1 MSRIISGLAGS
12 IRLATAATG
21 TRPTS
26 DRVKES
32 VFGTLEAL
40 DAIGD
45 AEVLDLFAGTLALG
59 LEALSRGAAGL
70 VGIDKN
76 RSALEVCLR
85 NASAVGTALNA
96 AGRRPP
102 MEIKLSDSFSYL
114 KSTPKRFDLIFAD
127 PPYNL
132 AFDQVESLLEL
143 CADVLNPDGVLVLE
157 QSGKVK
163 ELNVPEKLELEKRR
177 EYGDTAVF
185 FFRANAR

>member
-12 IRLATAATG
+12 IRLATAASG

-32 VFGTLEAL
+32 VFGALEAM
-40 DAIGD
+40 DAIED

-70 VGIDKN
+70 VAIEKN
-76 RSALEVCLR
+76 RTALEVCLR
-85 NASAVGTALNA
+85 NASLVGTALNS

-102 MEIKLSDSFSYL
+102 MEIKLTDSFSYL
-114 KSTPKRFDLIFAD
+114 KSTPKTFDLIFAD

-132 AFDQVESLLEL
+132 APDQVELLLAL
-143 CADVLNPDGVLVLE
+143 CAEVLNPDGVFVLE
-157 QSGKVK
+157 QSGKVE
-163 ELNVPEKLELEKRR
+163 ELEVPENLEFEKRR

>member
-40 DAIGD
+40 DAIKD

-70 VGIDKN
+70 VGIEKH

-85 NASAVGTALNA
+85 NASAVGTALSA
-96 AGRRPP
+96 AGSRPP
-102 MEIKLSDSFSYL
+102 MEIKLTDSFSYL
-114 KSTPKRFDLIFAD
+114 KSTPKKFDLIFAD
-127 PPYNL
+127 PPYNFAL
-132 AFDQVESLLEL
+132 DQVALLLEL
-143 CADVLNPDGVLVLE
+143 CADVLNLDGVLVLE

-163 ELNVPEKLELEKRR
+163 GLEAPETLELDKRR